1 MKPARK
7 IISKLRDKYRLVILN
22 DKTFEE
28 KASVRLSR
36 LNVSILLSTAIVLF
50 ASVIGSLIFFT
61 PIKEYIPGYAD
72 VNLRRELV
80 RLHLAVDSLEIAAS
94 QQDLLLSNIKN
105 VMVGNVLDDKDSLPT
120 PDVGIRYD
128 VGILDGAAPFDSI
141 LRMQMER
148 DYVELRLGVQ
158 NEKRSLAGVTFFRP
172 VEGQLIQ
179 PFSSRD
185 QNYGIGLLLSKEEG
199 IKATLDG
206 SVVFAGYSISDKYFV
221 CIQHANNMIS
231 WYKKMNRSLKSQG
244 EFVRAGEVIGI
255 SGGEA
260 SGTEAINFEFQIWY
274 NGNALDPADFLNF

>member
-1 MKPARK
+1 MKPTRK
-7 IISKLRDKYRLVILN
+7 ILSKLRDKYRLVVLN

-28 KASVRLSR
+28 KTSIRLSR
-36 LNVSILLSTAIVLF
+36 LNVFMLLSTAIVLF
-50 ASVIGSLIFFT
+50 ATAIGSVVVFT
-61 PIKEYIPGYAD
+61 PVKEYIPGYAD

-80 RLHLAVDSLEIAAS
+80 RLHLAVDSLETAAG
-94 QQDLLLSNIKN
+94 QQDLLLNNIKN
-105 VMVGNVLDDKDSLPT
+105 VMTGKVFDEKDSLST
-120 PDVGIRYD
+120 PDEGIRYD
-128 VGILDGAAPFDSI
+128 VGVLDVSTPFDSI
-141 LRMQMER
+141 LRLQMER
-148 DYVELRLGVQ
+148 DYVELRLGIQ

-179 PFSSRD
+179 AFASRE
-185 QNYGIGLLLSKEEG
+185 QNYGIGLLLNKEEG

-231 WYKKMNRSLKSQG
+231 WYKKMNRSLKNQG

-260 SGTEAINFEFQIWY
+260 SGTEPVNFEFQIWY

>member
-1 MKPARK
+1 MKPTRK
-7 IISKLRDKYRLVILN
+7 ILSKLRDKYRLVVLN

-28 KASVRLSR
+28 KTSIRLSR
-36 LNVSILLSTAIVLF
+36 LNVFMLLSTAIVLF
-50 ASVIGSLIFFT
+50 ATAIGSVVVFT
-61 PIKEYIPGYAD
+61 PVKEYIPGYAD

-80 RLHLAVDSLEIAAS
+80 RLHLAVDSLETAAG
-94 QQDLLLSNIKN
+94 QQDLLLNNIKN
-105 VMVGNVLDDKDSLPT
+105 VMTGKVFDEKDSLST
-120 PDVGIRYD
+120 PDEGIRYD
-128 VGILDGAAPFDSI
+128 VGVLDVSTPFDSI
-141 LRMQMER
+141 LRLQMER

-179 PFSSRD
+179 AFASRE
-185 QNYGIGLLLSKEEG
+185 QNYGIGLLLNKEEG

-231 WYKKMNRSLKSQG
+231 WYKKMNRSLKNQG

-260 SGTEAINFEFQIWY
+260 SGTEPVNFEFQIWY

>member
-7 IISKLRDKYRLVILN
+7 IISKLRDKYRLVVLN

-28 KASVRLSR
+28 KASIRLSR
-36 LNVSILLSTAIVLF
+36 LNVFILLSVAVVLF
-50 ASVIGSLIFFT
+50 ATAIGSIVIFT
-61 PIKEYIPGYAD
+61 PVKEYIPGYAD

-80 RLHLAVDSLEIAAS
+80 RLHLAVDSLETAAS
-94 QQDLLLSNIKN
+94 QQDLLLRNIKD
-105 VMVGNVLDDKDSLPT
+105 VMEGNVFDEKDSLPT

-128 VGILDGAAPFDSI
+128 VGILDGSTPFDSI

-158 NEKRSLAGVTFFRP
+158 NEKRSIAGVTFFRP
-172 VEGQLIQ
+172 VEGQLIL
-179 PFSSRD
+179 PFSTRE
-185 QNYGIGLLLSKEEG
+185 QHYGIGLMLTKEEG

-206 SVVFAGYSISDKYFV
+206 TVVFAGYSINDKYFI
-221 CIQHANNMIS
+221 CIQHANNIIS
-231 WYKKMNRSLKSQG
+231 WYKQMNRNLKVQG

-260 SGTEAINFEFQIWY
+260 SGTVPVNFEFQIWY

>member
-1 MKPARK
+1 
-7 IISKLRDKYRLVILN
+7 
-22 DKTFEE
+22 
-28 KASVRLSR
+28 
-36 LNVSILLSTAIVLF
+36 
-50 ASVIGSLIFFT
+50 
-61 PIKEYIPGYAD
+61 
-72 VNLRRELV
+72 
-80 RLHLAVDSLEIAAS
+80 
-94 QQDLLLSNIKN
+94 
-105 VMVGNVLDDKDSLPT
+105 
-120 PDVGIRYD
+120 
-128 VGILDGAAPFDSI
+128 
-141 LRMQMER
+141 
-148 DYVELRLGVQ
+148 
-158 NEKRSLAGVTFFRP
+158 LAGVTFFRP
-172 VEGQLIQ
+172 VEGQLIR